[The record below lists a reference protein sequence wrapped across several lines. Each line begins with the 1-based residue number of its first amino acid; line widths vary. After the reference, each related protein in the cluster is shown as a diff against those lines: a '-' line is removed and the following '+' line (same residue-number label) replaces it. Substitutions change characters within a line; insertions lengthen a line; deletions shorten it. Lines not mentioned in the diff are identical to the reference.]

1 MTEMKAIDWQKF
13 LQEQRDR
20 HGKVVFTPT
29 ELANASSQEWPALK
43 GALSRLVAQ
52 GVIERYV
59 EGRYGLPGAVAVED
73 LVHSLDP
80 AAYVSGI
87 YALYRHQ
94 LITQVPAVINCLTD
108 RRHNR
113 SRVRMSSLGRIV
125 FTCVTG
131 SSYAYPNDGILAPP
145 EQALCDHVYLCRK
158 RGVDS
163 SSIVTFRNLDRLDI
177 GKLQAH
183 LSKYPRTVSRTIV
196 RILPAD
202 YGRQQGQTMHPGKSG
217 DFSEFPGPRW

>member
-1 MTEMKAIDWQKF
+1 MKAIDWQQF

-29 ELANASSQEWPALK
+29 ELANVSSQEWPALK
-43 GALSRLVAQ
+43 GTLSRLVAQ

-73 LVHSLDP
+73 LVQSLDP

-94 LITQVPAVINCLTD
+94 LITQVPVVINCLTD

-113 SRVRMSSLGRIV
+113 SRVRVSSLGRIV

-131 SSYAYPNDGILAPP
+131 PAYACPNDGILAPP

-158 RGVDS
+158 QGVDS
-163 SSIVTFRNLDRLDI
+163 SSIVTFRNLHGLDSD
-177 GKLQAH
+177 KLQIH
-183 LSKYPRTVSRTIV
+183 LSRYPKTVGKEV
-196 RILPAD
+196 LLIL
-202 YGRQQGQTMHPGKSG
+202 S
-217 DFSEFPGPRW
+217 